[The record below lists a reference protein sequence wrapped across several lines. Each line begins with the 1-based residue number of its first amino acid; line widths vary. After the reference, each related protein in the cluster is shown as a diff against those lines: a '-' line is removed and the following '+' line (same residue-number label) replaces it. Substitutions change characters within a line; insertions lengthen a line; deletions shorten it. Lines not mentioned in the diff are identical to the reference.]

1 MRVKKRL
8 KSSRSRYTL
17 DLSLIEQSIEPQSAF
32 RAWPIWLA
40 SLYTGR
46 PGID

>member
-1 MRVKKRL
+1 MQVRKRL

-17 DLSLIEQSIEPQSAF
+17 DLSLIEQSIEAQSIP
-32 RAWPIWLA
+32 RAWPISLA
-40 SLYTGR
+40 PLYTGR